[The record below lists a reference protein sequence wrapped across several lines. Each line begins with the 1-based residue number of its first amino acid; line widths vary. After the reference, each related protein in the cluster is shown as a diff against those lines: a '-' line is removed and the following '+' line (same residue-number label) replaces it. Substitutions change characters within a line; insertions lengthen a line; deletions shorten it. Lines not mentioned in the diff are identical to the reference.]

1 MSLLDRPTRITVGG
15 LEHAVRESGP
25 RAGQPM
31 VLLHGFADTGAS
43 FASLATAIDAET
55 PGHYRF
61 IAPDWRG
68 HGDTDHAGRCYWFP
82 EYLADLDAL
91 LDVLPGLAA
100 PITLVG
106 HSMGGQVASF
116 YAGLR
121 PERVARLVTLDSL
134 NVPDADSGR
143 APQRYRRW
151 LDAHRGPPSH
161 AVHADLATVTER
173 IGRRYPELD
182 GDTRRTLAEQWTRPV
197 DGGRQW
203 RFDPW
208 HRAPFPQP
216 FRLDDAMAI
225 WREVRA
231 PVLCIDAGASPARAL
246 VTDNDMARR
255 HACFND
261 LTHRVM
267 PGCGH
272 MLHLEA
278 PERVAALIHNH
289 PGEATPRA

>member
-1 MSLLDRPTRITVGG
+1 MSLLDPPNHFTLDG
-15 LEHAVRESGP
+15 LAHAVRESGP
-25 RAGQPM
+25 RAGEPM

-43 FASLATAIDAET
+43 FASLAAAIDAEA
-55 PGHYRF
+55 PGRYRF

-68 HGDTDHAGRCYWFP
+68 HGDTGHAGRCYWFP
-82 EYLADLDAL
+82 EYLADLEAL
-91 LDVLPGLAA
+91 LDALPGLAA

-121 PERVARLVTLDSL
+121 PERVAHLVTLDSL
-134 NVPDADSGR
+134 NVPDADSSR
-143 APQRYRRW
+143 APRRYRRW
-151 LDAHRGPPSH
+151 HAAHRAPPSH
-161 AVHADLATVTER
+161 AVHPDLATVSER

-182 GDTRRTLAEQWTRPV
+182 GDTRHMLAAQWTRPV

-216 FRLDDAMAI
+216 FRIDDAMAI

-231 PVLCIDAGASPARAL
+231 AVLCIDAEDSPARAL
-246 VTDNDMARR
+246 VAEADMARR
-255 HACFND
+255 RACFTD

-278 PERVAALIHNH
+278 PERVAVLIREFF
-289 PGEATPRA
+289 GETRRA